1 MVLGKVEGDSIH
13 VQVAYS
19 MAVNKDLSTWR
30 VSYQGQEIKSSV
42 LSALSS
48 TISSLILSDVKQL
61 LETIGGSKVCAGNA
75 ETKYNPLLTCRKETF
90 KHCSGV

>member
-19 MAVNKDLSTWR
+19 VASTR
-30 VSYQGQEIKSSV
+30 ILPGGLATKGKKSKACSV

-48 TISSLILSDVKQL
+48 TISSLSDVKQL

-90 KHCSGV
+90 KDCSGV